1 MHTKRTF
8 ETRQSFVVSVTL
20 YGLALLLYPETYEG
34 WLAFDIS
41 YVFMNLSNPFIL
53 LSCSPIVRKRVVDM
67 MCARTGASDAPATT
81 TNYASTPSVSRKRTT
96 GLDTS
101 VALRA
106 STGAAT
112 VGSLQLL

>member
-1 MHTKRTF
+1 
-8 ETRQSFVVSVTL
+8 VSVTF

-53 LSCSPIVRKRVVDM
+53 LSCSPIVRKRVADM
-67 MCARTGASDAPATT
+67 MCARAAGGTDAPLTT
-81 TNYASTPSVSRKRTT
+81 TQASTPNVNVNRKRLVGTT
-96 GLDTS
+96 VS
-101 VALRA
+101 VRA
-106 STGAAT
+106 PSSAAT